1 MKHLKTVKYVITA
14 AGFLL
19 AAVFY
24 LRGNDPREETI
35 LLTSVQEE
43 AREEVAAEEQP
54 APDVPSAISC
64 TCGSRM
70 GAESGPEPESL
81 EPEQPEP
88 QPEPQPSREPE
99 TAEPEAEPSGD
110 SRGLV
115 DLNRAGKE
123 ELMTLPGIGASRAE
137 AIIRYR
143 QEYGDFAHI
152 EEIMNISGIK
162 EKAFEKIK
170 DSITV

>member
-24 LRGNDPREETI
+24 LRGNDPREEMV

-43 AREEVAAEEQP
+43 A
-54 APDVPSAISC
+54 ISC
-64 TCGSRM
+64 TCGSGM
-70 GAESGPEPESL
+70 EAESEPEPESS
-81 EPEQPEP
+81 EPEQSEPEP
-88 QPEPQPSREPE
+88 EPSREPE
-99 TAEPEAEPSGD
+99 TTELEAETSGD
-110 SRGLV
+110 HRGLV

>member
-24 LRGNDPREETI
+24 LRGNDTREEAI

-43 AREEVAAEEQP
+43 V
-54 APDVPSAISC
+54 ISC

-70 GAESGPEPESL
+70 GAESEPEPS

-88 QPEPQPSREPE
+88 EPQQEPEPEPEPSREPE
-99 TAEPEAEPSGD
+99 TAEPEAESSGD
-110 SRGLV
+110 RRGLV

>member
-43 AREEVAAEEQP
+43 A
-54 APDVPSAISC
+54 ISC
-64 TCGSRM
+64 TCGNGV
-70 GAESGPEPESL
+70 GAESEPEPESS

-88 QPEPQPSREPE
+88 EPQQEPEPEPEPSREPE
-99 TAEPEAEPSGD
+99 TAEPGAEPSGD
-110 SRGLV
+110 RRGLV

>member
-43 AREEVAAEEQP
+43 A
-54 APDVPSAISC
+54 ISC
-64 TCGSRM
+64 TCGIGV
-70 GAESGPEPESL
+70 GAEFEPEPESS

-88 QPEPQPSREPE
+88 EPQQESEPEPEPSREPE
-99 TAEPEAEPSGD
+99 TAEPEAESSGD
-110 SRGLV
+110 RRGLV

>member
-43 AREEVAAEEQP
+43 A
-54 APDVPSAISC
+54 ISC
-64 TCGSRM
+64 TCGNGV
-70 GAESGPEPESL
+70 GAESEPEPESS

-88 QPEPQPSREPE
+88 EPQQEPEPEPEPSREPE
-99 TAEPEAEPSGD
+99 TAEPEAETSGD
-110 SRGLV
+110 HRGLV

>member
-43 AREEVAAEEQP
+43 T
-54 APDVPSAISC
+54 ISC
-64 TCGSRM
+64 TCGSGM

-88 QPEPQPSREPE
+88 QPEPEPSREPE

>member
-43 AREEVAAEEQP
+43 A
-54 APDVPSAISC
+54 ISC

-70 GAESGPEPESL
+70 GAESEPESESS

-88 QPEPQPSREPE
+88 EPQQEPEPEPEPSREPE
-99 TAEPEAEPSGD
+99 TAELEAESSGD
-110 SRGLV
+110 RRGLV

>member
-43 AREEVAAEEQP
+43 A
-54 APDVPSAISC
+54 ISC
-64 TCGSRM
+64 TCGNGV
-70 GAESGPEPESL
+70 GAESEPEPESS

-88 QPEPQPSREPE
+88 EPEPSREPE
-99 TAEPEAEPSGD
+99 TAEPGAEPSGD
-110 SRGLV
+110 RRGLV

>member
-43 AREEVAAEEQP
+43 A
-54 APDVPSAISC
+54 ISC
-64 TCGSRM
+64 TCGN
-70 GAESGPEPESL
+70 GVGEESEPEPESS

-88 QPEPQPSREPE
+88 EPQQEPEPEPEPSREPE
-99 TAEPEAEPSGD
+99 TAEPEAESSGD
-110 SRGLV
+110 RRGLV

>member
-24 LRGNDPREETI
+24 LRGNDPREEMV

-43 AREEVAAEEQP
+43 A
-54 APDVPSAISC
+54 ISC
-64 TCGSRM
+64 TCGNGV
-70 GAESGPEPESL
+70 GAESEPEPEPQQ
-81 EPEQPEP
+81 EPEPEP
-88 QPEPQPSREPE
+88 EPSREPE
-99 TAEPEAEPSGD
+99 TAEPEAESSGD
-110 SRGLV
+110 RRGLV

>member
-35 LLTSVQEE
+35 LLTPVQEE
-43 AREEVAAEEQP
+43 
-54 APDVPSAISC
+54 AISC
-64 TCGSRM
+64 TCGIGV
-70 GAESGPEPESL
+70 GAEFEPEPESS

-88 QPEPQPSREPE
+88 EPQQESEPEPEPSREPE
-99 TAEPEAEPSGD
+99 TAEPEAESSGD
-110 SRGLV
+110 RRGLV

>member
-24 LRGNDPREETI
+24 LRGNDPREEMV

-43 AREEVAAEEQP
+43 TREEAAAEGQP
-54 APDVPSAISC
+54 VPDVPSVISC
-64 TCGSRM
+64 TCGSGM

-88 QPEPQPSREPE
+88 EPSREPE

-110 SRGLV
+110 RRGLV

>member
-43 AREEVAAEEQP
+43 A
-54 APDVPSAISC
+54 ISC
-64 TCGSRM
+64 TCGNGV
-70 GAESGPEPESL
+70 GAESEPEPESS

-88 QPEPQPSREPE
+88 EPQQEPEPSREPE
-99 TAEPEAEPSGD
+99 TAEPEAESSGD
-110 SRGLV
+110 RRGLV

>member
-24 LRGNDPREETI
+24 LRGNDPREERV

-43 AREEVAAEEQP
+43 A
-54 APDVPSAISC
+54 ISC
-64 TCGSRM
+64 TCGRTTE
-70 GAESGPEPESL
+70 AEPFREPEQMEPEQMEPES
-81 EPEQPEP
+81 EP
-88 QPEPQPSREPE
+88 QPEPEPSWEPE

>member
-24 LRGNDPREETI
+24 LRGNDPREEMV

-43 AREEVAAEEQP
+43 A
-54 APDVPSAISC
+54 ISC
-64 TCGSRM
+64 TCGNGV
-70 GAESGPEPESL
+70 GAESEPEPASSEPEQSEPEPQQEPEPE
-81 EPEQPEP
+81 PE
-88 QPEPQPSREPE
+88 PSREPE
-99 TAEPEAEPSGD
+99 TTEPEAETSGD
-110 SRGLV
+110 HRGLV

>member
-43 AREEVAAEEQP
+43 A
-54 APDVPSAISC
+54 ISC
-64 TCGSRM
+64 TCGNGV
-70 GAESGPEPESL
+70 GAESEPEPESS

-88 QPEPQPSREPE
+88 EPQQEPEPEPEPSREPE
-99 TAEPEAEPSGD
+99 TAEPGAEPSGD
-110 SRGLV
+110 RRGLV

-152 EEIMNISGIK
+152 EEIMKISGIK
-162 EKAFEKIK
+162 DKANEKIK

>member
-24 LRGNDPREETI
+24 LRGNDPREERV

-43 AREEVAAEEQP
+43 A
-54 APDVPSAISC
+54 ISC
-64 TCGSRM
+64 TCGRTTE
-70 GAESGPEPESL
+70 AEPFR
-81 EPEQPEP
+81 EPEQMEPKP
-88 QPEPQPSREPE
+88 QPEPEPSREPE

>member
-43 AREEVAAEEQP
+43 A
-54 APDVPSAISC
+54 ISC
-64 TCGSRM
+64 TCGNGV
-70 GAESGPEPESL
+70 GAESEPEPESS

-88 QPEPQPSREPE
+88 EPEPSREPE

-110 SRGLV
+110 RRGLV